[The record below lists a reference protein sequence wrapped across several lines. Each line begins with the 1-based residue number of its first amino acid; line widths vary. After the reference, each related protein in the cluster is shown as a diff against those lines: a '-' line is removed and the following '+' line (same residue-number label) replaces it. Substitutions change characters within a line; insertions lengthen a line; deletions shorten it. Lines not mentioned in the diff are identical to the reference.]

1 MEGPLKEDVTFE
13 TGHGAACGIW
23 SRPAEAVATYVLAHG
38 AGAGMR
44 HVFMKT
50 IADALNER
58 RIATLRYE
66 FLYMS
71 SGSKRPDRE
80 PVLLDTVRA
89 AVAFGHQLAPDL
101 PVFAGGKSM
110 GGRMTSRAAAA
121 APLDVN
127 GIIFIGFP
135 LHPPKRVSRDRAA
148 HLHDV
153 KPAMLFLQGT
163 RDDLAD
169 LDSIREVTAGLRDA
183 ELHVVEG
190 ADHSFHVLKRS
201 GRTDAEVMNE
211 LVDRIATFVAAHSM
225 PGATR

>member
-1 MEGPLKEDVTFE
+1 MEDVTFE
-13 TGHGAACGIW
+13 TGHGTARGVW
-23 SRPAEAVATYVLAHG
+23 SRPAGASACYVLAHG

-44 HVFMKT
+44 HTFMNT
-50 IADALNER
+50 ISSALNEQL
-58 RIATLRYE
+58 IATLRYE

-89 AVAFGHQLAPDL
+89 AVAYGHELAPDL

-121 APLDVN
+121 TPIDVD

-153 KPAMLFLQGT
+153 KPPMLFLQGT

-169 LDSIREVTAGLRDA
+169 MDSIRSVTDELPNA

-201 GRTDAEVMNE
+201 GRTDSEVMNE
-211 LVDRIATFVAAHSM
+211 IVDRIATFVAAHSK
-225 PGATR
+225 PA

>member
-1 MEGPLKEDVTFE
+1 MEEVMFG
-13 TGHGAACGIW
+13 TGHGAARGIW
-23 SRPAEAVATYVLAHG
+23 SRPAGASACYVLAHG

-44 HVFMKT
+44 HVFMNT
-50 IADALNER
+50 IANALNER
-58 RIATLRYE
+58 GIATLRYE

-89 AVAFGHQLAPDL
+89 AVAYGHQIAPDL

-121 APLDVN
+121 APLDVE

-135 LHPPKRVSRDRAA
+135 LHPPKRVSRDRAV

-153 KPAMLFLQGT
+153 KPPMLFLQGT

-169 LDSIREVTAGLRDA
+169 LDSIREVTAELPNA
-183 ELHVVEG
+183 ELHIVEG

-201 GRTDAEVMNE
+201 GRTDAEVMSE
-211 LVDRIATFVAAHSM
+211 LVDRIATFVAAHTTPAAS
-225 PGATR
+225 